1 MVLMTNKVAYAIP
14 MAIGELTIRSN
25 IYRAYR
31 IPQLACN
38 RRRCPTRNLPSSSPL
53 SYSLVTKMASL
64 IKSSLPETYTGLQFH
79 SPSSPPTL
87 ATLPT
92 PIPTA
97 GTVIVKPL
105 YSIIVQYANEIFTN
119 GNPRGYKY
127 PLPLVPGGSCIARV
141 AAVPSDATS
150 LKPGQLVFVELTVR
164 GRDDPNIKILRSFH
178 EGFSEGT
185 RKLMS
190 SEEWRN
196 GCWATLS
203 TAPLESVHALDED
216 VLTGKLG
223 YKLEELGSLSQLVV
237 PYGGLSDIGLKP
249 GETVLIAPATG
260 SFSSAAVHVALSMGA
275 RVIAM
280 GRNEAALEELKKLAE
295 PGRVETVKISG
306 DVQKDI
312 DALEKFGPL
321 DVYFDI
327 SPRPASKSSH
337 IRAGILS
344 LRPGGRM
351 SLMGGIPGDI
361 DLPYWHVSYK
371 GLTIKGSFMNTS
383 QQAKDLIKTVERGI
397 LRIGSRVGMEVAGKF
412 RLEDWEEA
420 LRIAAEKGGP
430 GKSVYF
436 VPNEE

>member
-1 MVLMTNKVAYAIP
+1 MVN
-14 MAIGELTIRSN
+14 
-25 IYRAYR
+25 
-31 IPQLACN
+31 LAEH
-38 RRRCPTRNLPSSSPL
+38 
-53 SYSLVTKMASL
+53 A
-64 IKSSLPETYTGLQFH
+64 LPETYTGLQFH
-79 SPSSPPTL
+79 SSSSPPVL

-97 GTVIVKPL
+97 GTVIIKPL

-150 LKPGQLVFVELTVR
+150 LRPGQLVFVELTVR

-178 EGFSEGT
+178 EGYNEGT
-185 RKLMS
+185 RKLMA

-196 GCWATLS
+196 GCWATLFA
-203 TAPLESVHALDED
+203 APLESVHALDED
-216 VLTGKLG
+216 VLVGKLG

-237 PYGGLSDIGLKP
+237 PYGGLADVGLKP

-280 GRNEAALEELKKLAE
+280 GRNEEALMNLKKLAD

-306 DVQKDI
+306 DVEQDVE
-312 DALEKFGPL
+312 ALAKFGPS

-351 SLMGGIPGDI
+351 SLMGGIPSDI
-361 DLPYWHVSYK
+361 EIPYWHVSYN
-371 GLTIKGSFMNTS
+371 GITIKGTFMNTP
-383 QQAKDLIKTVERGI
+383 QQAKDLIKTVERGV
-397 LRIGSRVGMEVAGKF
+397 LKIGTRAGMEAAGKF

-420 LRIAAEKGGP
+420 LRTAAAKGGP

-436 VPNEE
+436 IPNGE

>member
-1 MVLMTNKVAYAIP
+1 M
-14 MAIGELTIRSN
+14 IGLD

-31 IPQLACN
+31 IFQTA
-38 RRRCPTRNLPSSSPL
+38 RDAWKYPTGNWSSSNFL
-53 SYSLVTKMASL
+53 NRSFTTRMASL
-64 IKSSLPETYTGLQFH
+64 TEHSLPETYTGLQFH

-87 ATLPT
+87 AALST

-97 GTVIVKPL
+97 GTAIVKPL

-185 RKLMS
+185 RKLMA

-216 VLTGKLG
+216 ILVGRLG
-223 YKLEELGSLSQLVV
+223 YKLEELGFLSQLVV
-237 PYGGLSDIGLKP
+237 PYGGLADIGLKP

-280 GRNEAALEELKKLAE
+280 GRNEAALAELKKLAD
-295 PGRVETVKISG
+295 PGRIETVKISG
-306 DVQKDI
+306 DVQQDV
-312 DALEKFGPL
+312 DALAKFGPL

-361 DLPYWHVSYK
+361 DIPYWHISYK
-371 GLTIKGSFMNTS
+371 GITIKGTFMNTS
-383 QQAKDLIKTVERGI
+383 QQAKDLIKTVERGV
-397 LRIGSRVGMEVAGKF
+397 LKIGSRVGMEVAGKF
-412 RLEDWEEA
+412 GLEDWEEA
-420 LRIAAEKGGP
+420 LRIAAAKGGP

-436 VPNEE
+436 IPNGE

>member
-1 MVLMTNKVAYAIP
+1 MPVKTWHFLRPAW
-14 MAIGELTIRSN
+14 
-25 IYRAYR
+25 
-31 IPQLACN
+31 N
-38 RRRCPTRNLPSSSPL
+38 RLKRQSTSKPFTCSSK
-53 SYSLVTKMASL
+53 YSLAAKMTTLAGH
-64 IKSSLPETYTGLQFH
+64 SLPETYTGLLFH

-87 ATLPT
+87 AALPT

-105 YSIIVQYANEIFTN
+105 YSIIVQYANQIFTN

-127 PLPLVPGGSCIARV
+127 PLPLVPGGACIARV
-141 AAVPSDATS
+141 AAVPQDATS
-150 LKPGQLVFVELTVR
+150 LKPGQLVYVEVTVR
-164 GRDDPNIKILRSFH
+164 ARDDPNVKILRGFH
-178 EGFSEGT
+178 EGYTEGT
-185 RKLMS
+185 RRLMA
-190 SEEWRN
+190 EWRN
-196 GCWATLS
+196 GCWAMLS
-203 TAPLESVHALDED
+203 TAPMESVHALDED
-216 VLTGKLG
+216 ILVGQLG

-237 PYGGLSDIGLKP
+237 PYGGLADVGLKP

-280 GRNEAALEELKKLAE
+280 GRNETALAELKKLAD

-306 DVQKDI
+306 DVQEDI
-312 DALEKFGPL
+312 NAIAKFGPL

-337 IRAGILS
+337 IRAGIMS
-344 LRPGGRM
+344 LRPGGRV

-361 DLPYWHVSYK
+361 ELPYWHVSYN
-371 GLTIKGSFMNTS
+371 GITIKGGFMNTS
-383 QQAKDLIKTVERGI
+383 QQAKDLIKILERGI
-397 LRIGSRVGMEVAGKF
+397 LKIGIRAGMEVAGKF

-420 LRIAAEKGGP
+420 LNAAAAKGGP

-436 VPNEE
+436 IPNGE